1 MNVEKHTAEEVAPGA
16 PDRAAQIGKIALIL
30 TYIRARTRERRRKRG
45 MEGGDRGTGPVLSP
59 QVFGSGRK

>member
-16 PDRAAQIGKIALIL
+16 PDRAAQIGKMALIL

-45 MEGGDRGTGPVLSP
+45 TEARDRGSHPGVFPE
-59 QVFGSGRK
+59 VFGSDRK